1 MKHLATAIDWFVALI
16 LRHILHYRVEVVRSN
31 LQSVFTYPDEA
42 TLRKDLRSYY
52 LYLGKIFRQTLLSPT
67 AKRLRRNVH
76 LIRDPQLDQWLAHGQ
91 SAIILMGHT
100 GNWEWASAYIAHS
113 YPDQVCGLYKKI
125 KSKPVNDFILRRR
138 HMNANYL
145 VDISQMGELL
155 RLLKR
160 KPLLIVMIADQNPGS
175 DQGIIWTSFLGRET
189 AFANGPESLS
199 TRYRLPVVYAHVDS
213 LPGGKYSVHFK
224 PIYNG
229 SETVVQGEITSR
241 FAEALA
247 ANIHENKIEWLWS
260 HRRWKRN
267 KDRN

>member
-1 MKHLATAIDWFVALI
+1 MKHLATAIDWLVALI
-16 LRHILHYRVEVVRSN
+16 LRHILHYRVDVVRSN
-31 LQSVFTYPDEA
+31 LQAVFTYPDDA
-42 TLRKDLRSYY
+42 ALRKDLRAYY

-67 AKRLRRNVH
+67 AKRLRRHVN
-76 LIRDPQLDQWLAHGQ
+76 LINDPQLAEWLTQGQ

-125 KSKPVNDFILRRR
+125 KSKLVNDFILRRR

-213 LPGGKYSVHFK
+213 LPRGRYSVSFK
-224 PIYNG
+224 RIYDG
-229 SETVVQGEITSR
+229 QELVAPGEITAR
-241 FAEALA
+241 FAKALA
-247 ANIHENKIEWLWS
+247 TNIYENKIAWLWS

-267 KDRN
+267 KTSI